1 MCTRDLKASQEHVM
15 ANRYIPPMS
24 DSKIRSLRH
33 QTVDGVGKIKE
44 HFTGLVDGLALKC
57 RPPQID
63 ENGRAED
70 RASTIFIPRRY
81 YRY

>member
-1 MCTRDLKASQEHVM
+1 M

-33 QTVDGVGKIKE
+33 KTVNGVDKPDM

-57 RPPQID
+57 NVPLTPPKSIDIGQILALD
-63 ENGRAED
+63 VARG
-70 RASTIFIPRRY
+70 TISPNSPKY
-81 YRY
+81 SLNV